1 MKRKLITISI
11 IAVLSLGL
19 VACGKQKVEEDFKA
33 GNAGV
38 QKVDSE
44 TAIDNSDDGI
54 KSSTSSSSNSNNENN
69 NTELNEF
76 SNSREIA
83 NATDVLYGSWY
94 NDKLSLTIYED
105 NDIDFEFRDDVNK
118 QTISSSCIAK
128 IDESKIEFD
137 AILVRE
143 IQVPYEPDTSED
155 GESEVLNSGDDNI
168 LETDAIPNNDEV
180 EANTSE
186 ETDVSDVPTTMTDY
200 ESEDTHTVLEYKLEN
215 GSLII
220 KYNNTDYT
228 LDKAD
233 YGISDY
239 SHRN

>member
-11 IAVLSLGL
+11 IAVLSLGI
-19 VACGKQKVEEDFKA
+19 VACGKQEVEEEFKA

-44 TAIDNSDDGI
+44 TAIDNSDGGI
-54 KSSTSSSSNSNNENN
+54 ASSNTDNSSNNESSNN
-69 NTELNEF
+69 DINNLT
-76 SNSREIA
+76 SSREIA
-83 NATDVLYGSWY
+83 NATDIIYGSWY
-94 NDKLSLTIYED
+94 NTNISLTVYED
-105 NDIDFEFRDDVNK
+105 NDIDFEFRDNDNN

-137 AILVRE
+137 ATLIRE
-143 IQVPYEPDTSED
+143 RQVPYEPDTLD
-155 GESEVLNSGDDNI
+155 DDSEVLNTDDSSI
-168 LETDAIPNNDEV
+168 LETDTIQDNTEA
-180 EANTSE
+180 EANTSVE
-186 ETDVSDVPTTMTDY
+186 ITTNDVPTTMTDY
-200 ESEDTHTVLEYKLEN
+200 ESEDFYVVLEYKLEN
-215 GSLII
+215 GCLVI
-220 KYNNTDYT
+220 KYNNTDYN